1 MNLPSLR
8 FKLSYRTM
16 MNKIYPLK
24 RAMFF
29 CGVFCSLGSVI
40 IAQTISYRLTSKEKA
55 FMCPFLTPVFM
66 NELTK
71 AGAEDIHKDDKLI
84 IHFDV
89 PMTSSLDSVKVYR
102 IASEVGFLPSFFT
115 LEKTEK

>member
-1 MNLPSLR
+1 M
-8 FKLSYRTM
+8 K
-16 MNKIYPLK
+16 
-24 RAMFF
+24 
-29 CGVFCSLGSVI
+29 
-40 IAQTISYRLTSKEKA
+40 AQTISYKLTSKETA

-71 AGAEDIHKDDKLI
+71 AGAEDMHKDDKLI

-89 PMTSSLDSVKVYR
+89 PMTSLLDSVKVYR

>member
-8 FKLSYRTM
+8 FKLSYLTM
-16 MNKIYPLK
+16 MNKFFPFN
-24 RAMFF
+24 RAMLS
-29 CGVFCSLGSVI
+29 CCVFCSVSSVMM
-40 IAQTISYRLTSKEKA
+40 AQTTSYKLTSKEKA

-71 AGAEDIHKDDKLI
+71 AGAEDMHKDDKLI